1 MGNLLPFINR
11 RYHDLFPQTA
21 VTANMVYR
29 DKVIWQAQF
38 GVMNNSEAIK
48 RKPTADT
55 IFPIAS
61 VTKVFTVSVNKP
73 LIFDKLVT

>member
-1 MGNLLPFINR
+1 MVKLLLPFING

-21 VTANMVYR
+21 VTTNIVYR

-38 GVMNNSEAIK
+38 GVMNNSDAIK
-48 RKPTADT
+48 RKPTANT

-61 VTKVFTVSVNKP
+61 VTKVFTVSV
-73 LIFDKLVT
+73 